1 MGRVLAVGLIVSGL
15 VLAACGESPQA
26 AHRGTTVMSVPLIA
40 SPSPIP
46 DTSAAWTPVVAAET
60 QAAQLAVAEEQY
72 ATCVAY
78 AGLNQSLVAASGAV
92 AAPGHAVVP
101 VDRSH
106 SSRSTAD
113 REPGAPSSMR
123 NST

>member
-1 MGRVLAVGLIVSGL
+1 MSRVLAVGLIVTGL

-46 DTSAAWTPVVAAET
+46 DTSAAWTPVVAAQT

-78 AGLNQSLVAASGAV
+78 AGLNQSLVASPGPA
-92 AAPGHAVVP
+92 AAPV
-101 VDRSH
+101 
-106 SSRSTAD
+106 T
-113 REPGAPSSMR
+113 PSCLPTGLTPPEAEQIE
-123 NST
+123 NLVLQAA

>member
-26 AHRGTTVMSVPLIA
+26 AHRGTTVMSVPLIS

-46 DTSAAWTPVVAAET
+46 DTSAAWTPVVAAQT

-78 AGLNQSLVAASGAV
+78 AGLNQSLVVSSGP
-92 AAPGHAVVP
+92 AAPVTPSCLPTGLTP
-101 VDRSH
+101 PE
-106 SSRSTAD
+106 AD
-113 REPGAPSSMR
+113 QIENLVLQAA
-123 NST
+123 